1 MVDINLLPP
10 HFKKKTNILAYL
22 GDYVPY
28 LVLGLIII
36 LCINLILGFFIATRI
51 VTLKSQESRWKSQ
64 EPQFKEIS
72 SLKQGIAKF
81 RKEYDT
87 LTQLAI
93 PRLYF
98 SKIMYLLYDNLR
110 INIWFREFN
119 YNDEVLKINGGVL
132 DFEKDA
138 SISLKEY
145 VDSLR
150 KSQAKERF
158 PEINIASQDQV
169 RIKDKIVLY
178 FQLELKGEKK

>member
-1 MVDINLLPP
+1 MIDINLLPP

-28 LVLGLIII
+28 LVLGLLII
-36 LCINLILGFFIATRI
+36 LSINLILGFFIATRL
-51 VTLKSQESRWKSQ
+51 VTLRSHESRWKSQ

-81 RKEYDT
+81 KQEYDT

-110 INIWFREFN
+110 INIWFRGFN
-119 YNDEVLKINGGVL
+119 YKDDVLNIKGGAL

-138 SISLKEY
+138 SLSLKEY
-145 VDSLR
+145 MDSLR
-150 KSQAKERF
+150 KSQVKQRF

-178 FQLELKGEKK
+178 FQLELRSEKK